1 MQRLLSRRAT
11 LIVLIPVLIAGVWTA
26 PVAASPIR
34 QSSPPV
40 TLRIAMPEP
49 GNLDPV
55 QLSRF
60 DPSARD
66 LDENLFVGLTR
77 FNPLTQQAD
86 PLLAKSWSVSADG
99 LTWTFELREDIQ
111 WVRFDP
117 TTHKVVPVRPLVA
130 GDVVYAVQRACD
142 PLRPSPV
149 TANLMVIKG
158 CQAVANAPH
167 EVINDLLIA
176 REIGVRATSPSTLE
190 IDLLFPSGYFP
201 ALLSTPE
208 LRPLP
213 REVVSDTEDWTER
226 STIMTDGPYV
236 LRERNSSGAT
246 LVRNPYWPDAYA
258 GNVEEID
265 VLFPGQAIT
274 AATLAA
280 NGSVDLAQLA
290 PEEAA
295 AARNAYP
302 QLFKTSG
309 GETLT
314 MLGFSYDRAMVSDPQ
329 VRRALALSLDREAL
343 VDQLFP
349 GQAQAAARFT
359 PPGVIAAPA
368 VDGAPFNPAQAQADF
383 GAAGYAD
390 CDRAPEHLIT
400 LVPDDDPSWEQVG
413 QLITQQWS
421 DNLGCN
427 PALFEVKAI
436 SRTLLIELA
445 HLSYDQENVT
455 RSHIWLATWSADYP
469 DANAWL
475 GDALHC
481 QYGYIKTGRECD
493 EADALMDQAAV
504 ETDSGRRAELYAQ
517 VEQRFFGPEG
527 SFPVIPLL
535 ISTSARLQQ
544 PWLTGVNDAGSARF
558 DIWTVDTTSQ
568 PAR

>member
-1 MQRLLSRRAT
+1 MQSLLSRRAT
-11 LIVLIPVLIAGVWTA
+11 LIMLIPVLVVGTWTA
-26 PVAASPIR
+26 PVAASPVH
-34 QSSPPV
+34 QSSAPV

-66 LDENLFVGLTR
+66 LAENLFVGLTR
-77 FNPLTQQAD
+77 FNPLTRQAD
-86 PLLAKSWSVSADG
+86 PLVAKDWSVSADG
-99 LTWTFELREDIQ
+99 LTWTFELRDDIP

-117 TTHKVVPVRPLVA
+117 RTDKVVAVRSLVA
-130 GDVVYAVQRACD
+130 GDVVYAIQRACD

-176 REIGVRATSPSTLE
+176 REIGVRATGPYTLE
-190 IDLLFPSGYFP
+190 IDLLFPLGYFP

-213 REVVSDTEDWTER
+213 REAVSDTGNWTAP
-226 STIMTDGPYV
+226 TTLMTDGPFV
-236 LRERNSSGAT
+236 LENQDFSGMT
-246 LVRNPYWPDAYA
+246 LVRNPYWPDDYA
-258 GNVEEID
+258 GNVEEIEIT
-265 VLFPGQAIT
+265 FPGKT
-274 AATLAA
+274 SAAASLAVS
-280 NGSVDLAQLA
+280 GSLDLARLA
-290 PEEAA
+290 PVEAA

-302 QLFKTSG
+302 QLFKTSD

-314 MLGFSYDRAMVSDPQ
+314 MLGFSYDRALVSDPQ
-329 VRRALALSLDREAL
+329 VRRALALSIDREAL
-343 VDQLFP
+343 VDQFFP
-349 GQAQAAARFT
+349 GQAQAAARFS

-368 VDGAPFNPAQAQADF
+368 VDGAPFDPAQAQADLS
-383 GAAGYAD
+383 AAGYAD
-390 CDRAPEHLIT
+390 CEKAPEHLIT
-400 LVPDDDPSWEQVG
+400 LVPDDDPSREQVG
-413 QLITQQWS
+413 QFITQQWP

-427 PALFEVKAI
+427 ASLFEVKAI

-445 HLSYDQENVT
+445 HMSYDQENVT
-455 RSHIWLATWSADYP
+455 RSHVWLATWSADYP

-475 GDALHC
+475 NDALHC

-493 EADALMDQAAV
+493 DTDALMDQAAV
-504 ETDSGRRAELYAQ
+504 QTDPAGRVELYSQ
-517 VEQRFFGPEG
+517 VEQLFFGPEG
-527 SFPVIPLL
+527 SFPVIPLF

-558 DIWTVDTTSQ
+558 DLWTVDTESQ